1 MAKRKRR
8 LKKLPIF
15 ILLVLLLVG
24 GYFAY
29 TKLFSGNDNSSLE
42 KVSKPKE
49 KVDIVDVDGTVR
61 NVAVMI
67 NNHPSARPYH
77 SGLNDAHIIYE
88 ILVEGGYT
96 RYMAL
101 YNNKDTEKIG
111 SVRSSR
117 HYFLDYAMEN
127 DAVYVHWGWS
137 PQAQTDVR
145 KLSVNN
151 INGLNYENVYFFRD
165 TTLNVNKEHT
175 GFTSMEKINNGIK
188 KLGYSSTSTKP
199 ALLNYNVK
207 DVDLSKHENAMA
219 ANNILIP
226 YSNNTKTSY
235 VYDSETKMYK
245 RFVNDKEHSD
255 YITKEQYSFKN
266 IITYKV
272 DNTVID
278 SYGRLDID
286 NLGTGEGYYITN
298 GYAVPIK
305 WEKST
310 RKSQTRYYLMDG
322 KELEVSDGN
331 TFIQIQPSA
340 KTLSIS

>member
-15 ILLVLLLVG
+15 ILLVLLLAG

-127 DAVYVHWGWS
+127 DALYVHYGWS
-137 PQAQTDVR
+137 PQA
-145 KLSVNN
+145 
-151 INGLNYENVYFFRD
+151 E
-165 TTLNVNKEHT
+165 
-175 GFTSMEKINNGIK
+175 
-188 KLGYSSTSTKP
+188 
-199 ALLNYNVK
+199 
-207 DVDLSKHENAMA
+207 
-219 ANNILIP
+219 
-226 YSNNTKTSY
+226 
-235 VYDSETKMYK
+235 
-245 RFVNDKEHSD
+245 SD
-255 YITKEQYSFKN
+255 IR
-266 IITYKV
+266 TYKV
-272 DNTVID
+272 NNKP
-278 SYGRLDID
+278 YEMEAAPYLQ
-286 NLGTGEGYYITN
+286 GEGYTMVPVRYVAKAFGVEEKNIVLSGDNVILFAGSRMIILGYNTN
-298 GYAVPIK
+298 K
-305 WEKST
+305 
-310 RKSQTRYYLMDG
+310 
-322 KELEVSDGN
+322 
-331 TFIQIQPSA
+331 IQINGVEMEIEAPTEMKAGRLYLPAGALARILGVSCKWDDA
-340 KTLSIS
+340 TKTATFTS